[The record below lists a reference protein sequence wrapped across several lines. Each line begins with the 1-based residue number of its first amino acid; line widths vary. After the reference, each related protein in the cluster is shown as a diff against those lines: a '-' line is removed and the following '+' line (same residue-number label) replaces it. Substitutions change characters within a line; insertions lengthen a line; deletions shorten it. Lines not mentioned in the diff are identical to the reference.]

1 MKHLLQIA
9 FIFIPLFGMSQTKN
23 QLIQFADEQVAEGDY
38 YGAINYY
45 QKAMDIDSVDI
56 DVLFKYAEALRLYKN
71 YPKAEYYYEKVYK
84 KGNGRIYPSCV
95 FWLAS
100 MQKMNGNYKE
110 SAKMWKRA
118 KTAERDKKSFE
129 YQKAQQEVRSC
140 TFARRVAKYIT
151 DVEVENIGEGI
162 NSYDSEFS
170 PIIHNSKLYY
180 SSLSSD
186 RMGGDQQVLDEQY
199 KVKIYSAKQV
209 DSVWKKEEE
218 LERSINN
225 LTQHNANGTFS
236 IDGTEFYFTRCNS
249 FDVCQIMVSEVKDGK
264 FGEPKPVNINA
275 SGATQTQPQIALLD
289 GKEVMFFAS
298 NRKEGFGKLD
308 IWYAEK
314 KGKGK
319 FDKPVNAGKEVN
331 SIDNEITPF
340 YDSKGKQLYFSSE
353 WHFGL
358 GGFDVFQSS
367 YKNQSF
373 GKPEN
378 LKPPIN
384 TQWNDFYFTLDTLSY
399 KGYLASN
406 REGSLAYSHRTCCN
420 DIYEATFPKPVVA
433 EEVEIVTLED
443 LNKYLPVKLYFHND
457 CPNPRTIDT
466 VTNLNYLTT
475 YDDYIALVPKY
486 QEEYSQGLSEEKAV
500 EAELDIT
507 DFFKKY
513 VEQGVED
520 LELFT
525 KLLLIEL
532 QKGTRINMTVRG
544 FASPLAKTD
553 YNVKLTG
560 RRISSLMNYLNAFDG
575 GVFVPFIE
583 SKQLTFTK
591 IPYGEY
597 TASNF
602 VSDNLNDQRNSVYSR
617 AAALERKI
625 EIVSVNLAK
634 EASGEPSFDK
644 EIHDFGK
651 ITSLDTLKQVFTL
664 TNKGSKPLT
673 IKEIK
678 ASCNCTGGKVS
689 KQVLQP
695 NEKALIEVFTK
706 PSPFKGKQIQKVEVI
721 TDGVPE
727 KKELSVT
734 FELE

>member
-1 MKHLLQIA
+1 MSC
-9 FIFIPLFGMSQTKN
+9 FGLSQTKN
-23 QLIQFADEQVAEGDY
+23 QLITFADEQVAEGDY

-45 QKAMDIDSVDI
+45 QKAMNIDSIDI

-84 KGNGRIYPSCV
+84 KGNGRIHPSCV

-100 MQKMNGNYKE
+100 MQKMNGKYKE
-110 SAKMWKRA
+110 ASKMWKRA
-118 KTAERDKKSFE
+118 KTIARDKDSFE
-129 YQKAQQEVRSC
+129 HQKAKQETRSC
-140 TFARRVAKYIT
+140 TFARRISKYIT
-151 DVEVENIGEGI
+151 DAEVKNIGEGI

-170 PIIHNSKLYY
+170 PFIHNSTLYY

-186 RMGGDQQVLDEQY
+186 RMGSDQQVLDEQY
-199 KVKIYSAKQV
+199 KVEIYAGKKI
-209 DSVWKKEEE
+209 DSTWNKEKK

-236 IDGTEFYFTRCNS
+236 LDGSEFYFTRCNS
-249 FDVCQIMVSEVKDGK
+249 FDQCQIMVSEVKDDK
-264 FGEPKPVNINA
+264 FGEAKTVNIN
-275 SGATQTQPQIALLD
+275 SVGSTQTQPQIALFD
-289 GKEVMFFAS
+289 GKEVLFFVS
-298 NRKEGFGKLD
+298 NRKDGFGKLD

-319 FDKPVNAGKEVN
+319 FGKPINAGKEIN

-340 YDSKGKQLYFSSE
+340 FDSKENELYFSSE

-358 GGFDVFQSS
+358 GGFDIFKSTF
-367 YKNQSF
+367 KNGEF

-384 TQWNDFYFTLDTLSY
+384 TRWNDFYFTLDTINY

-406 REGSLAYSHRTCCN
+406 REGSLAYSHPTCCN
-420 DIYEATFPKPVVA
+420 DIYVVTFPKPVVP

-457 CPNPRTIDT
+457 CPNPRTVDT

-475 YDDYIALVPKY
+475 YDDYIDLVPKY
-486 QEEYSQGLSEEKAV
+486 QEEYSKGLSEEKAV
-500 EAELDIT
+500 EAEVDIT

-513 VEQGVED
+513 VEQGVDD

-525 KLLLIEL
+525 KLLLLEL
-532 QKGTRINMTVRG
+532 KKGTRINMTVRG

-560 RRISSLMNYLNAFDG
+560 RRISSLMNYLNEFNG
-575 GVFVPFIE
+575 GVFVPFIQSE
-583 SKQLTFTK
+583 QLTFTK

-625 EIVSVNLAK
+625 EIVSVNLAQEEK
-634 EASGEPSFDK
+634 GEPVFDN

-651 ITSLDTLKQVFTL
+651 VTSLDTLKHAFTL
-664 TNKGSKPLT
+664 QNKGTKPLT
-673 IKEIK
+673 IKELK
-678 ASCNCTGGKVS
+678 ASCSCTGGIVS
-689 KQVLQP
+689 KQVLLP
-695 NEKALIEVFTK
+695 NEKTKIEIFTK
-706 PSPFKGKQIQKVEVI
+706 PNPFKGKQIQRVEVL
-721 TDGVPE
+721 TDGIPE
-727 KKELSVT
+727 KIELSVA